1 MRTIHW
7 YGAAAF
13 VVVASLLAGSSEAAQ
28 RFKWWQ
34 SDDVKAEIDLTE
46 DQSDELE
53 EIFQAIRPKQR
64 ELMQRLEAEEE
75 ELTSIM
81 HALEADEWEIALQ
94 IDKVETARSALSK
107 TRLLMLYRMHRV
119 LTPAQLDALH
129 DMWERRRGR
138 RSRSRSRC

>member
-138 RSRSRSRC
+138 RSRSRC

>member
-7 YGAAAF
+7 HGAAAF
-13 VVVASLLAGSSEAAQ
+13 VVVATLLAGSSEAAQ

-34 SDDVKAEIDLTE
+34 SDDVKAELHLTE

-53 EIFQAIRPKQR
+53 EIFQGIRPKLK
-64 ELMQRLEAEEE
+64 ELMLRLEIEEE
-75 ELTSIM
+75 ALASIM
-81 HALEADEWEIALQ
+81 HALEAEEWEIALH

-119 LTPAQLDALH
+119 LAPAQLDAFH
-129 DMWERRRGR
+129 DMWERRPGR
-138 RSRSRSRC
+138 RSRSRC